1 MLAKPDQEI
10 IRQDPS
16 LPGLSLLLDAD
27 AFAEEMHPHIHAL
40 DSAEA
45 VYVRYKPGENVIVAF
60 RLYVSGKAHLVYAKA
75 HRAEDTAKLAKASSR
90 IEVPSEIGPGRVAL
104 PHWATTVSFFPNDS
118 KLKSLHR
125 AGNAQERRRMMAKIV
140 PDRAGLWE
148 AEPELLR
155 YKPERRYVARISDA
169 VLKLH
174 TGPGFAKAEQ
184 GRRAIWAK
192 GALQTVPVIGRSRRH
207 RALVY
212 KWIEG
217 RVMADALRDPASDLR
232 FVAPVGAALA
242 TLHRRRPMALSVLMH
257 QHISEALFAAAVA
270 VGATSPSLAARAKGL
285 ASRIS
290 ALIELPKRL
299 ALIHGDFYA
308 KQILLSGETPT
319 MLDFD
324 RLGLGDPSVDIGTFL
339 AHLERDRIRY
349 NLSLDRIEAVRAE
362 LLEGYA
368 AIRNPP
374 QDDRLALH
382 TAAAILQ
389 LSPHPFRFREPEWPA
404 RTAALLDGVEA
415 QLDEAQYRTS
425 SRNVSVQRPVRVS
438 DPYDAAS
445 DEALPM
451 LGRAL
456 DPDIAARSLEAF
468 STQLAGKDGTLRLQQ
483 IRVVRHR
490 PGRRA
495 LVHYTLRAEGRD
507 AQGGM
512 VSLFGKVRARGLD
525 RVTFSLNSALWRD
538 GFGVLSRDGVVVPE
552 PVGIWPEARMWLQRQ
567 ASGEIAT
574 EALRGSDGV
583 QVAGRIAHA
592 LAKLHR
598 EGPVP
603 DRRHMLADELALL
616 HDRVPRVGETHPHL
630 ALRVD
635 RVLEACDEI
644 ASKLTKTRL
653 RPLHRDFYPGNVLVS
668 DRHITLLDLDLYALG
683 DPALDA
689 GNFIAHLIE
698 QGLRER
704 GEAAAFMGPI
714 RAFEDTFTR
723 LEGADIR
730 TAIWA
735 YTTFTLVRHLYI
747 STRIESRRTSTEA
760 ILILC
765 EQRLESPTAAH
776 HFIEV

>member
-1 MLAKPDQEI
+1 MLTKPDQEI

-16 LPGLSLLLDAD
+16 LPGLPLLLDAD
-27 AFAEEMHPHIHAL
+27 AFAEEMHPHVHAL

-60 RLYVSGKAHLVYAKA
+60 RLYVRGEAHRVYAKA
-75 HRAEDTAKLAKASSR
+75 HRVDDTAKLAKASSR
-90 IEVPSEIGPGRVAL
+90 TEVPSEIGPGRVVL
-104 PHWATTVSFFPNDS
+104 PTWSTTVSFFPNDS

-125 AGNAQERRRMMAKIV
+125 VGNAQERRRMMAKIV
-140 PDRAGLWE
+140 PDRADLWD
-148 AEPELLR
+148 AQPELLR
-155 YKPERRYVARISDA
+155 YKPERRYVARIGDA

-174 TGPGFAKAEQ
+174 AGAGFSKAAQ
-184 GRRAIWAK
+184 GRRAIWAE
-192 GALQTVPVIGRSRRH
+192 GALQTAPVIGRSRRH

-212 KWIEG
+212 KWIDG
-217 RVMADALRDPASDLR
+217 RVMADALRGSSSDLC

-257 QHISEALFAAAVA
+257 KHITEALFAAAAA
-270 VGATSPSLAARAKGL
+270 VGATSPTLAARATAL
-285 ASRIS
+285 ASRIA
-290 ALIELPKRL
+290 ALIEVPKRL

-324 RLGLGDPSVDIGTFL
+324 RLSLGDPSVDIGTFL

-349 NLSLDRIEAVRAE
+349 NLGTDRIEAVRAE

-374 QDDRLALH
+374 HDDRLALY
-382 TAAAILQ
+382 TATAILQ
-389 LSPHPFRFREPEWPA
+389 LAPHPFRFREPEWPA
-404 RTAALLDGVEA
+404 RTAALLDAVEA

-425 SRNVSVQRPVRVS
+425 SRNGSVQRPVRVS

-451 LGRAL
+451 LSRAL
-456 DPDIAARSLEAF
+456 DPDIAARSLGAF

-495 LVHYTLRAEGRD
+495 LVHYTLRAEGPD
-507 AQGGM
+507 AHEGV
-512 VSLFGKVRARGLD
+512 VSLFGKMRARGLD
-525 RVTFSLNSALWRD
+525 RATFSLNTALWQD

-552 PVGIWPEARMWLQRQ
+552 PIGVWPQARMWLQRQ

-574 EALRGSDGV
+574 EVLRGCNGV
-583 QVAGRIAHA
+583 QVARRIAHA

-603 DRRHMLADELALL
+603 NRRHMLADELALL
-616 HDRVPRVGETHPHL
+616 HDRVPRVGDTHPHL
-630 ALRVD
+630 ASRVD
-635 RVLEACDEI
+635 RVLEACDEL
-644 ASKLTKTRL
+644 AATLARTRL

-698 QGLRER
+698 QGLREP

-714 RAFEDTFTR
+714 RAFEDTFTQ

-760 ILILC
+760 ILNLC
-765 EQRLESPTAAH
+765 ERRLQTATAVNH
-776 HFIEV
+776 SLEV